1 MITKYKNSIITSV
14 IIALAIIT
22 TSCSLGDQEDLTGV
36 ATIKA
41 TSPDIIIDGN
51 WEEGSGIE
59 ADKTIN
65 FTLKLSE
72 PQIADIHVPV
82 FASGGTATEGE
93 DYLINTPTVII
104 PAYSTSASGSI
115 SIIADADP
123 EDQETFSITV
133 GDHTVANTVFTPK
146 TYDFVLDNYVSESIE
161 ITFDFNVDL
170 IYDGDA
176 YSSCDYGVDLD
187 VYVSD
192 AAGFDINDPWATFNS
207 TGYAA
212 TGDCPEVLVMDK
224 ADWGDGEY
232 ILWHELWANTNAGL
246 WEDKLVPITSTF
258 VRAGSFTSTIVQDN
272 SQAMNSNDL
281 GEDVGGT
288 ITHGYIAKVTIA
300 GDIYT
305 ITAENGDEIG
315 SGKMINGKMRTERPE
330 LQLNKSAST
339 ALRLNN

>member
-14 IIALAIIT
+14 IIALAIVT
-22 TSCSLGDQEDLTGV
+22 TSCNLGDQEDFTDASTLKT
-36 ATIKA
+36 
-41 TSPDIIIDGN
+41 TSPDILIDGN

-59 ADKTIN
+59 QDKTIN
-65 FTLKLSE
+65 FTLILTE
-72 PQIADIHVPV
+72 PQIVDIHVPV

-104 PAYSTSASGSI
+104 PAYSLSASGSI
-115 SIIADADP
+115 SIIADAEP

-133 GDHTVANTVFTPK
+133 GDNTVANTLFQPK

-161 ITFDFNVDL
+161 ITFDFAVDL
-170 IYDGDA
+170 IYNGDA
-176 YSSCDYGVDLD
+176 YNSCDYGVDLD
-187 VYVSD
+187 VFVSD
-192 AAGFDINDPWATFNS
+192 AAGFDINDPWATFNG

-232 ILWHELWANTNAGL
+232 ILWHELWDNVNAGL
-246 WEDKLVPITSTF
+246 WEDQPVPITSTF

-272 SQAMNSNDL
+272 SQAINSNDL
-281 GEDVGGT
+281 GEAQGGT
-288 ITHGYIAKVTIA
+288 NTHGYIAKVTIA
-300 GDIYT
+300 GDTYT

-315 SGKMINGKMRTERPE
+315 SGKMTDSKRTPRPD
-330 LQLNKSAST
+330 LQLDKSSST
-339 ALRLNN
+339 AILLNN